1 MESLALDLGR
11 EARLASGFEIRRADA
26 NPALA
31 EFRGYASVTG
41 VQYDVAGGPDMGG
54 WTEIMAP
61 GAFKR
66 TLGREQNRALLFH
79 HDGSKVLA
87 TTRAE
92 SLTMTEDEVGLLV
105 SAQLDTRVSWINDL
119 VMQVEAGTIDEMSI
133 GFYAIGSE
141 WSKDYAERT
150 ITEVRLVEATI
161 TWAGANGATVA
172 AIERSRDLVSEARSA
187 HTVRSLNRV
196 AIAAQAAAAL
206 ASR

>member
-1 MESLALDLGR
+1 MDTLTLDLGR
-11 EARLASGFEIRRADA
+11 EARLASGFEIRRADSDS
-26 NPALA
+26 PLV
-31 EFRGYASVTG
+31 EFVGYASVTG

-54 WTEIMAP
+54 WTEVMAP

-79 HDGSKVLA
+79 HDGSRVLA
-87 TTRAE
+87 TTRAG
-92 SLTMTEDEVGLLV
+92 SLSMIEDEIGLLTR
-105 SAQLDTRVSWINDL
+105 AQLDTRVSWIADL
-119 VMQVEAGTIDEMSI
+119 VTQIESGTIDEMSI
-133 GFYAIGSE
+133 GFYALGSE
-141 WSKDYAERT
+141 WSKDYNERT

-172 AIERSRDLVSEARSA
+172 GIERSRDLVNEVRSA